1 MTCGTPWQ
9 LDLDQIEQSQS
20 AALYIQLTNFVP
32 WKNKPVPS
40 WIINLKK
47 NTLWKKR
54 KQYKVFTSSEY
65 DNVLDDS
72 CGILRFI

>member
-47 NTLWKKR
+47 THSGR
-54 KQYKVFTSSEY
+54 KESSTSVFTSSEY